1 MSKQDRMYELA
12 GTSYYKRVM
21 TFRFADGKV
30 NVRAGVLRRA
40 GHEDIQL
47 HQLPHPM
54 TKEAAAAWLTQQGL
68 ARNAVMPYGHR
79 KTKNPK
85 KERGDVQAAP
95 AAPAAPV
102 KTAEE
107 VAAEMAA
114 AKLAAKRARDAERK
128 RAKRA
133 AAKAGEAQVAE
144 AA

>member
-1 MSKQDRMYELA
+1 MSKQDRIYELA

-95 AAPAAPV
+95 AAPV

-133 AAKAGEAQVAE
+133 AAKAAKAGEAQVAE